1 MNNELKGA
9 MIMADQYESLIVLG
23 TAQEGT
29 GDKMISIMKI
39 KDHDPKNI
47 FKMFS
52 MMALAESK
60 EKGTQEIPI
69 HLKFI
74 RDAINQVES
83 LVKEYYAK
91 NSN

>member
-1 MNNELKGA
+1 
-9 MIMADQYESLIVLG
+9 MADQYESLIVLG
-23 TAQEGT
+23 TAREET
-29 GDKMISIMKI
+29 GDKMVSMTKMK
-39 KDHDPKNI
+39 DSDPINI

-60 EKGTQEIPI
+60 QRGTQEIPV
-69 HLKFI
+69 HFKFI
-74 RDAINQVES
+74 RDAINQAES